1 MLEITQLKAGYRG
14 IEALKGVSLN
24 VSEGEMV
31 AIIGANGAGKSTLLN
46 SLSGVVRAMSGRIT
60 FDGQDITRLPP
71 HLIAR
76 VGLLHVPEGR
86 QVLASMTVRENL
98 MLGRL
103 ARGSRAGFHE
113 IDKVVALFPILE
125 ERMMQA
131 AGTLSGGQQQMMA
144 IGRAL
149 MGSPR
154 VLLLDEPS
162 LGLSPLM
169 THQVFDALAKLHK
182 DGLTIVLVEQNA
194 RRALAATQRAYVL
207 ERGLIVQHGDS
218 QALLNDPAVIEH
230 YLGSGESALVD

>member
-1 MLEITQLKAGYRG
+1 MLEITQLKAGYKG
-14 IEALKGVSLN
+14 IEALKGIDLKVA
-24 VSEGEMV
+24 EGEMI

-46 SLSGVVRAMSGRIT
+46 CMSGIVRAMSGRII
-60 FDGQDITRLPP
+60 FAGRDITRLPP

-76 VGLLHVPEGR
+76 AGLLHVPEGR
-86 QVLASMTVRENL
+86 QVLADMTVRENL
-98 MLGRL
+98 ILGAM
-103 ARGSRAGFHE
+103 ARGARETFYE
-113 IDKVVALFPILE
+113 LDKVVSLFPILG
-125 ERMMQA
+125 ERMSQL

-169 THQVFDALAKLHK
+169 THQVFEALEKLHR

-194 RRALAATQRAYVL
+194 HRALAATQRAYVL
-207 ERGLIVQHGDS
+207 ERGLIVQHGNS
-218 QALLNDPAVIEH
+218 RVLQSDPAIIEH

>member
-14 IEALKGVSLN
+14 IEALKGIDFS

-46 SLSGVVRAMSGRIT
+46 CMSGEVPAMSGRIV
-60 FDGQDITRLPP
+60 FDGIDITRKAS
-71 HLIAR
+71 HMIAR
-76 VGLLHVPEGR
+76 AGLLHVPEGR
-86 QVLASMTVRENL
+86 QVLAEMTVRENL
-98 MLGRL
+98 LLGAM
-103 ARGSRAGFHE
+103 ARGGRAAFYE
-113 IDKVVALFPILE
+113 MDKVVSLFPILK
-125 ERMMQA
+125 ERMSQL

-169 THQVFDALAKLHK
+169 THQVFEALAKLHAE
-182 DGLTIVLVEQNA
+182 GLTIVVVEQNA
-194 RRALAATQRAYVL
+194 HRALVATQRAYVL

-218 QALLNDPAVIEH
+218 KALQSDPAIVEH
-230 YLGSGESALVD
+230 YLGTADSALVD